1 MSHMNAKVCE
11 PARLSGKRLIKITV
25 VGILVA
31 GSALLARGDGFE
43 FDAGADLR
51 IRQELM
57 DNVPGLPGGGLL
69 LKAPGAGF
77 RQHMRF
83 RPRVWGEVSF
93 GSERTGQFRLYT
105 RLTDE
110 FRWCPEPYSN
120 KYTFPDELILDNLY
134 LEGLGLF
141 DGFLDITF
149 GRQDIYNLY
158 GLDHIFVDGTPGDG
172 SRTVYGDMLRT
183 RMHFTEVSSL
193 DLFTLYD
200 FDDSDVRWG
209 TDRGKHRSLS
219 GLGGGAEPDMDDW
232 GVGAIWNSDFGKA
245 LPYQLFLMQKYTR
258 AFRRSGE
265 LRPWTVRELVGGKL
279 MPQLNEEWS
288 LQLEA
293 MGQVGRNGDG
303 ATLSGW
309 SSYAG
314 INWKSATQSSVRPLG
329 KLGYHFMSGDKDA
342 ADEDGGHH
350 AWDPMWSRGVNDSEL
365 FLYGTHY
372 GAAWWSNM
380 QYLKLTAGV
389 DLGRRHSLV
398 AATGPMF
405 AAAQDHLGGGNGFF
419 KGLLSQVRYDF
430 PIMLADKEKGE
441 RFEIF
446 GHLYAELFNPG
457 DYYET
462 DKPAWFFRWQVDF
475 KF

>member
-1 MSHMNAKVCE
+1 MM
-11 PARLSGKRLIKITV
+11 KRCAAT
-25 VGILVA
+25 
-31 GSALLARGDGFE
+31 LLAVATASAAFGEGFD

-69 LKAPGAGF
+69 LRAPRGGF

-83 RPRVWGEVSF
+83 RPRVWGEMSF
-93 GSERTGQFRLYT
+93 GNENVGMFRLYT

-110 FRWCPEPYSN
+110 FRWCPEPRSHRN
-120 KYTFPDELILDNLY
+120 TFPDELILDNLF
-134 LEGLGLF
+134 LEGLDLF
-141 DGFLDITF
+141 DGFLDF
-149 GRQDIYNLY
+149 VVGRQDIYNLY
-158 GLDHIFVDGTPGDG
+158 GLDHVFVDGTPGDG
-172 SRTVYGDMLRT
+172 SRTVYADVLRA

-193 DLFTLYD
+193 DLFTLYN

-209 TDRGKHRSLS
+209 TDRSKHRSLS

-232 GVGAIWNSDFGKA
+232 GVGAIWNSDLGKA
-245 LPYQLFLMQKYTR
+245 LPYQVYIMQKYTR
-258 AFRRSGE
+258 AFRRGGD
-265 LRPWTVRELVGGKL
+265 LRPWTLRELAGGKL
-279 MPQLNEEWS
+279 VPQLNEEWS

-293 MGQVGRNGDG
+293 MGQIGRNGDG

-314 INWKSATQSSVRPLG
+314 VNWKSASESSVKPLA
-329 KLGYHFMSGDKDA
+329 KLGYHFMSGDRNA

-350 AWDPMWSRGVNDSEL
+350 AWDPMWSRGVNDSEI

-372 GAAWWSNM
+372 GAAWWSN
-380 QYLKLTAGV
+380 QHYLKLTAGL

-405 AAAQDHLGGGNGFF
+405 AAADDGLGGGNGMF
-419 KGLLSQVRYDF
+419 KGLLSQIRYDF
-430 PIMLADKEKGE
+430 PIMLADPEKGE
-441 RFEIF
+441 RLEIF

-457 DYYET
+457 DYFDT
-462 DKPAWFFRWQVDF
+462 DRPGWFLRWQIDF